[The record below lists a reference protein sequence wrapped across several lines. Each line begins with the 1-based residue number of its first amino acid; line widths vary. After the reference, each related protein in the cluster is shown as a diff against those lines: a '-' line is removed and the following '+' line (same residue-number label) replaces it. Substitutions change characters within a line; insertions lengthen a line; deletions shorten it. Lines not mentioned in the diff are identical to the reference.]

1 MARTLQERYA
11 AGLLARGCEE
21 MQTVSTKYR
30 VFRKGTGAWI
40 WLGKAGS
47 VRVSAVRRIDASR
60 PVPQEGKDK
69 ILSWG
74 RGESE

>member
-1 MARTLQERYA
+1 MAKTLQEQYA
-11 AGLLARGCEE
+11 AGLLAHGYNE

-30 VFRKGTGAWI
+30 VFRKETGVWI

-47 VRVSAVRRIDASR
+47 VRMSAVRRIDASR
-60 PVPQEGKDK
+60 PVSQEGKDK

>member
-1 MARTLQERYA
+1 MAKTLQEQYA
-11 AGLLARGCEE
+11 AGLLAHGYTE
-21 MQTVSTKYR
+21 MQTVSTRYR
-30 VFRKGTGAWI
+30 LFRKETGAWL

-47 VRVSAVRRIDASR
+47 VRMSAVQRIDASR
-60 PVPQEGKDK
+60 PVSQEGKDK

>member
-1 MARTLQERYA
+1 MAKTLQEQYMV
-11 AGLLARGCEE
+11 GLLARGYKE

-30 VFRKGTGAWI
+30 VFRKGTGVWI

-47 VRVSAVRRIDASR
+47 VRMSAVRRIDASR
-60 PVPQEGKDK
+60 PVSQEGKDK

-74 RGESE
+74 RGEDE